1 MVEKPDRFR
10 TVIVRRRGGLDAVA
24 VVERPPAAPGPGEVL
39 VRVLTAPV
47 CQDDVAIRRGNRPFL
62 RRPPFVPGYAF
73 IGEVA
78 EVGADV
84 TGVEAGDRVTAL
96 TRFDSHAEYIV
107 WPSAEVAP
115 VPADVDPVA
124 AAAIPLNYLVAHQ
137 VLHRVAKVR
146 PGQTALVI
154 GASGGVGTALLD
166 LARHAGLRTYG
177 TASPAKHPV
186 VASLGATPV
195 DYHDTDLV
203 ATIRAAEPAGLD
215 FVFNGMGPEYLA
227 PGLALLHGG
236 GRLVA
241 YGAPQSLPDLAR
253 LLGRLVA
260 TNALPNGK
268 TITGYGTHRQGVDTF
283 KQDWATLF
291 GLLRDGHIH
300 PVIHTTYPLTDAVR
314 AYEVL
319 ESGTVVGTIVLI
331 ADPDRVPAD
340 DTSR

>member
-1 MVEKPDRFR
+1 M
-10 TVIVRRRGGLDAVA
+10 
-24 VVERPPAAPGPGEVL
+24 
-39 VRVLTAPV
+39 
-47 CQDDVAIRRGNRPFL
+47 
-62 RRPPFVPGYAF
+62 
-73 IGEVA
+73 
-78 EVGADV
+78 
-84 TGVEAGDRVTAL
+84 
-96 TRFDSHAEYIV
+96 
-107 WPSAEVAP
+107 
-115 VPADVDPVA
+115 
-124 AAAIPLNYLVAHQ
+124 
-137 VLHRVAKVR
+137 
-146 PGQTALVI
+146 
-154 GASGGVGTALLD
+154 
-166 LARHAGLRTYG
+166 
-177 TASPAKHPV
+177 
-186 VASLGATPV
+186 
-195 DYHDTDLV
+195 
-203 ATIRAAEPAGLD
+203 
-215 FVFNGMGPEYLA
+215 
-227 PGLALLHGG
+227 
-236 GRLVA
+236 A